1 MLFSS
6 LEKNELFSS
15 FRRIIST
22 VERKYR
28 SRRLNDS
35 SFSFAGIGCE
45 NGRILLLREIPPQRK
60 MRGDGPNRGTNYTT
74 AIFSFARPLC
84 CIANNNAP
92 PPAKL
97 TGNLVEFGSLA
108 SSERSLRVAC
118 LDPPLRVGESGAK
131 REAKKEK
138 RNGE

>member
-45 NGRILLLREIPPQRK
+45 NGRILLLREIPPQRE
-60 MRGDGPNRGTNYTT
+60 MRRFDAMDRIGERITRQLSFLSPGRFVVSRTT
-74 AIFSFARPLC
+74 TLLRP
-84 CIANNNAP
+84 P
-92 PPAKL
+92 
-97 TGNLVEFGSLA
+97 S
-108 SSERSLRVAC
+108 
-118 LDPPLRVGESGAK
+118 
-131 REAKKEK
+131 
-138 RNGE
+138 